1 MKSST
6 RNLILAGFSTLVL
19 GALASAAPP
28 TTINPADAKAAV
40 RKASDAALIEL
51 RRDLP
56 ELKFEDPCAREYNEA
71 VKAAEAE
78 AKACLNPD
86 SPPAGSPL
94 AKFNALTNAQ
104 LAAFCGDKTLDA
116 CVANVLLDQKK
127 FCAINAAKAK
137 ARAKSAL
144 SKCCQGFRERKKQLE
159 AELKSIEDRL
169 AICLGN

>member
-1 MKSST
+1 MKTSL
-6 RNLILAGFSTLVL
+6 RNLLLAGLSTLL
-19 GALASAAPP
+19 GAAALAAPP
-28 TTINPADAKAAV
+28 KTINPADAKAAL
-40 RKASDAALIEL
+40 RRATDAAIVDL

-78 AKACLNPD
+78 AKACLDPD
-86 SPPAGSPL
+86 SPPAGSPV

-116 CVANVLLDQKK
+116 CVASVLLDQKK

-137 ARAKSAL
+137 SRAKTAL
-144 SKCCQGFRERKKQLE
+144 SKCCQGFRDRKKQLE